1 MAMRLFMA
9 VLLACLALV
18 GASCGGDDD
27 DESAPAPEPTA
38 SAQSGDSG
46 DQSDK
51 DGGAGG
57 DGESTGGG
65 GGDGQGAGGGSS
77 DAGGA
82 PGTTIEVADS
92 DYGPILFDSGNQAI
106 YLFDKEEG
114 ERSECYGA
122 CAEAWPPVLTEGD
135 PQAAG
140 ETDSKLLGTIERD
153 DGTTQVTYGGH
164 PLYYY
169 AHEGPGE
176 VLCHNVE
183 EFGGLWLV
191 VTPQGDAVS

>member
-1 MAMRLFMA
+1 MAMRAFGAIL
-9 VLLACLALV
+9 LLAAALV
-18 GASCGGDDD
+18 MAACGGDDD
-27 DESAPAPEPTA
+27 DSSPAPPETTA
-38 SAQSGDSG
+38 SGQSGTGG
-46 DQSDK
+46 DQDDRGGGGGGDDDEMAG

-57 DGESTGGG
+57 T
-65 GGDGQGAGGGSS
+65 
-77 DAGGA
+77 

-92 DYGPILFDSGNQAI
+92 DYGPILFDSRDQAI

-122 CAEAWPPVLTEGD
+122 CADAWPPVLTEGE

-140 ETDSKLLGTIERD
+140 ETDAKLLGTIERD
-153 DGTTQVTYGGH
+153 DGTTQVTYAGH
-164 PLYYY
+164 PLYFY
-169 AHEGPGE
+169 AHEGPGQ

-191 VTPQGDAVS
+191 VTPEGSAVS

>member
-1 MAMRLFMA
+1 MKVFGAILLMAA
-9 VLLACLALV
+9 ALALV
-18 GASCGGDDD
+18 ACGGDDD
-27 DESAPAPEPTA
+27 DESPPAAEPTA
-38 SAQSGDSG
+38 SAQPEDSG
-46 DQSDK
+46 DTSDK
-51 DGGAGG
+51 GGGAGG
-57 DGESTGGG
+57 GGKASTGGG
-65 GGDGQGAGGGSS
+65 GGGS
-77 DAGGA
+77 A
-82 PGTTIEVADS
+82 PGTTIEVSDS
-92 DYGPILFDSGNQAI
+92 DYGPILFDSRDQAI

-164 PLYYY
+164 PLYFY
-169 AHEGPGE
+169 AHEGPGQ

-191 VTPQGDAVS
+191 VTPQGNAVS

>member
-1 MAMRLFMA
+1 MKVFGAILLMAA
-9 VLLACLALV
+9 ALAL
-18 GASCGGDDD
+18 AACGGDDD
-27 DESAPAPEPTA
+27 DESSAPPETA
-38 SAQSGDSG
+38 DSEQVAAG
-46 DQSDK
+46 SDK
-51 DGGAGG
+51 G
-57 DGESTGGG
+57 DRAGG
-65 GGDGQGAGGGSS
+65 GGDKGDRAGGAEGDDDEKSGGGG
-77 DAGGA
+77 AGGA

-92 DYGPILFDSGNQAI
+92 DYGPILFDSRDQAI

-122 CAEAWPPVLTEGD
+122 CADAWPPVLTEGE

-140 ETDSKLLGTIERD
+140 VTDAKLLGTIERD

-164 PLYYY
+164 PLYFY
-169 AHEGPGE
+169 AHEGPGQ

-191 VTPQGDAVS
+191 VTPQGNAVS